1 MIFTTK
7 QTGDKG
13 EAYAA
18 KYLKKHKYKIIARNY
33 KKPYGE
39 IDIIAENK
47 EVIAF
52 VEVKTRKENSLTQPV
67 DAVNRKKQMKIL
79 KTADMYMYEN
89 NIDLMYAKFLS
100 TVIILSLSA
109 LIILKMHSDG
119 RLP

>member
-18 KYLKKHKYKIIARNY
+18 TYLKKHKYKI
-33 KKPYGE
+33 PYGE

-67 DAVNRKKQMKIL
+67 DAVNRKKQVKIL

-89 NIDLMYAKFLS
+89 NIDKECRFDVCEVFVNS
-100 TVIILSLSA
+100 DN
-109 LIILKMHSDG
+109 LKLVGINYIEDAF
-119 RLP
+119 